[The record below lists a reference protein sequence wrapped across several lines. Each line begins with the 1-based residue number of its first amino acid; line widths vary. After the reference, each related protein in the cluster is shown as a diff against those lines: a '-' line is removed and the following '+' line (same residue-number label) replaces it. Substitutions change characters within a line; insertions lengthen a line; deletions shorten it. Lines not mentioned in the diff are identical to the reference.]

1 MLCMSEDW
9 KRCWCIIRNM
19 EVRESDNRSRMDRSI
34 KTALIVL
41 GVILVLLCLFL
52 AINYFSLRRANIIN
66 TRELSLSA
74 FVQKHG
80 PLTADETGM
89 LRSWMTFA
97 YINKLFALPP
107 DFLKNSFNITDVSYP
122 NITVSH
128 YIDSRHLDTATFMI
142 SLETA
147 IGNYLQSPH

>member
-1 MLCMSEDW
+1 MKAHKM
-9 KRCWCIIRNM
+9 
-19 EVRESDNRSRMDRSI
+19 DNRSRMDRSI
-34 KTALIVL
+34 KITLIVL
-41 GVILVLLCLFL
+41 GVILALLCLFL
-52 AINYFSLRRANIIN
+52 AINYFSLRRADIIN

-80 PLTADETGM
+80 PLTANETGV

-107 DFLKNSFNITDVSYP
+107 DFLKNSFNITDAGYP
-122 NITVSH
+122 NVTVSS
-128 YIDSRHLDTATFMI
+128 YVGSRHLDAATFMI

-147 IGNYLQSPH
+147 IGNYLQSPQQLEQLPPIQKQAPSAH